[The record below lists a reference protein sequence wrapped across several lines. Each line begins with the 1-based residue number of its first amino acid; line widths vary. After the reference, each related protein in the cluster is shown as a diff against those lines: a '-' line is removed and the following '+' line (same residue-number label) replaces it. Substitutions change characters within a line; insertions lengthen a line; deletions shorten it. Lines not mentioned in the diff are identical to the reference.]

1 MKCIIFGLSTCRNSI
16 EQYLNKDVEI
26 IGYADSF
33 SKLNTFNNKKF
44 YTSYELR
51 NIDFDII
58 IIAINNSKSSF
69 VVKNNLINIGID
81 KEKIVTAQDYFK
93 YINYLKGSKRYVAN
107 MNVKDKIEGIILG
120 ISYGQAGII
129 PNVLGK
135 NFYNLAFGSQDLF
148 YNLQQVK
155 LLKRY
160 KSKLI
165 NDLKYVIIDMYNYT
179 YFNYDVSLSNNA
191 SSFIFVNGFDEIH
204 NLKSNK
210 EYNEI
215 ENNFYSSDFTDQE
228 ISKLSKVFNDSLIV
242 KNNEN
247 YYFNKEEREKEL
259 SQSEIDFVKDKSTIS
274 SIESKVFSKTEKE
287 NKKIFNELINEI
299 YEINPSIKIYAVL
312 LPTYYGF
319 HNNSKINW
327 KNRFMNII
335 NEFTCDNRVKFFD
348 YTNKFLNKK
357 EYFFDLE
364 HLNYKGST
372 SFTNILKNDMN
383 L

>member
-1 MKCIIFGLSTCRNSI
+1 MKCIVFGLSTIRNSI
-16 EQYLNKDVEI
+16 EQYLNKNIEI
-26 IGYADSF
+26 IGYSDSF
-33 SKLNTFNNKKF
+33 SKLNTFNNRKF
-44 YTSYELR
+44 YNIYELK

-58 IIAINNSKSSF
+58 IIAINNGKSSLL
-69 VVKNNLINIGID
+69 VKTTMINMGID
-81 KEKIVTAQDYFK
+81 KEKIITAQDYYK
-93 YINYLKGSKRYVAN
+93 YINYLKGSKKYVAN
-107 MNVKDKIEGIILG
+107 MNVNDKIEGIILG
-120 ISYGQAGII
+120 ISYGQTGII

-148 YNLQQVK
+148 YDLQQIK

-160 KSKLI
+160 KRELI
-165 NDLKYVIIDMYNYT
+165 SDLKYVIIDMYNYT

-191 SSFIFVNGFDEIH
+191 SAFIFVNGFDEIH

-215 ENNFYSSDFTDQE
+215 ENNFYSSDFTDKE
-228 ISKLSKVFNDSLIV
+228 ISRLSKVFNDSLIV
-242 KNNEN
+242 RNNEN

-259 SQSEIDFVKDKSTIS
+259 SQSEIEFVKGKSTIS
-274 SIESKVFSKTEKE
+274 SIESKVFCETEKE

-299 YEINPSIKIYAVL
+299 YEINSGIKIYAVL

-319 HNNSKINW
+319 NNKSKINW

-335 NEFTCDNRVKFFD
+335 NEFTCDNRVQFFD
-348 YTNKFLNKK
+348 YTNIFLNKK
-357 EYFFDLE
+357 EYFLDLE
-364 HLNYKGST
+364 HLNYKGAI